1 MNSFI
6 ILKASPDADLSFVH
20 ISDERL
26 QGVFKNWEKFH
37 TITEEEHKK
46 LLNEMNSCEWN
57 LKHDVVDGIVTKVR
71 KYTDEEETVIL
82 AKQESDKEIAFFNS
96 EKVIALRIEEDYRLE
111 LEDITEAEFIEVKL
125 YIKAL
130 NPNNL
135 AKLTIP
141 KRPSI
146 FDRYN

>member
-1 MNSFI
+1 MNFI
-6 ILKASPDADLSFVH
+6 LLRNPDGDLSFTYEGDDRIH
-20 ISDERL
+20 D
-26 QGVFKNWEKFH
+26 VFKEWEQFH
-37 TITEEEHKK
+37 TITEEEHEQ

-57 LKHDVVDGIVTKVR
+57 LKHDIVNGEVLKVR

-96 EKVIALRIEEDYRLE
+96 EKAIALRIEEDYRLE

-130 NPNNL
+130 NPKSIT
-135 AKLTIP
+135 KLTRP
-141 KRPSI
+141 PRPSI
-146 FDRYN
+146 FDKYN

>member
-1 MNSFI
+1 MNY
-6 ILKASPDADLSFVH
+6 ILLKSPEGNLTFTFEGDD
-20 ISDERL
+20 RL
-26 QGVFKNWEKFH
+26 QGVFKEWEQFH
-37 TITEEEHKK
+37 TITEGEHEQ
-46 LLNEMNSCEWN
+46 LLLEMNSCEWN
-57 LKHDVVDGIVTKVR
+57 LKHDIVNGEVLKVR

-96 EKVIALRIEEDYRLE
+96 EKSIALRIEEDYRLE

-130 NPNNL
+130 NPKNL

-146 FDRYN
+146 FDRYKEV